1 MFAAVLRDAWR
12 QYRRRP
18 LAAVITVV
26 VGGLPVFLEPED
38 PVLAVPLAVILLAA
52 GLLVEL
58 FLVSWL
64 AGAIDPAPSP
74 TPAEASLA
82 EVEGARP
89 SPVPLQSP
97 SAQAA
102 AALATMRRTIG
113 PGVRAGLLRA
123 FYLLGA
129 LMVGLLLFGSRE
141 GGPLPESEQ
150 TKLAVGLWPLFG
162 VAFAF
167 LAVLMQRVVLG
178 GERRVRQAAG
188 VSHRVASAHFPL
200 CLLIGLLQ
208 ASGLVLASLVVE
220 FWVLAVLSILLALA
234 DPYLIG
240 MCNALYLR
248 TRAEQEPVDAGD
260 GSLRPPRR

>member
-18 LAAVITVV
+18 LAAVLTLV
-26 VGGLPVFLEPED
+26 VGGLPVFLD
-38 PVLAVPLAVILLAA
+38 PDDPLLAVPLAIFLLGA

-58 FLVSWL
+58 FLVAWL
-64 AGAIDPAPSP
+64 AGALDPAP
-74 TPAEASLA
+74 T
-82 EVEGARP
+82 
-89 SPVPLQSP
+89 
-97 SAQAA
+97 SAP
-102 AALATMRRTIG
+102 AALAVMRRTIA

-123 FYLLGA
+123 AYLLLA
-129 LMVGLLLFGSRE
+129 LMVGLLLFGSRDSE
-141 GGPLPESEQ
+141 PLPSSEQ
-150 TKLAVGLWPLFG
+150 AKLAVGLWPLFG

-188 VSHRVASAHFPL
+188 ASHRVASAYFPI
-200 CLLIGLLQ
+200 CLVIGLLQ
-208 ASGLVLASLVVE
+208 SCGLVLASLVAE
-220 FWVLAVLSILLALA
+220 FWMLATLSILLALA

-248 TRAEQEPVDAGD
+248 TRTDQEPVDAGD
-260 GSLRPPRR
+260 GSLRPPHR

>member
-1 MFAAVLRDAWR
+1 MFVAVLRDAWR

-18 LAAVITVV
+18 LAAVLAVV
-26 VGGLPVFLEPED
+26 VGGLPVFLEPDE
-38 PVLAVPLAVILLAA
+38 PLVAVPLAVVLLAA

-64 AGAIDPAPSP
+64 ASAIDPAPSP
-74 TPAEASLA
+74 TP
-82 EVEGARP
+82 
-89 SPVPLQSP
+89 
-97 SAQAA
+97 AA

-113 PGVRAGLLRA
+113 PGIRAGLLRA

-150 TKLAVGLWPLFG
+150 TKLAIGLWPLFG
-162 VAFAF
+162 FAFAF

-178 GERRVRQAAG
+178 GERKVRQAAS

-240 MCNALYLR
+240 MSNALYLR
-248 TRAEQEPVDAGD
+248 TRADQEPVDAGD
-260 GSLRPPRR
+260 GSLRPPRT

>member
-1 MFAAVLRDAWR
+1 MLTAVLRDAWR

-26 VGGLPVFLEPED
+26 VGGLPVFLEPDD
-38 PVLAVPLAVILLAA
+38 PLVAVPLAVALLAA

-58 FLVSWL
+58 FLVAWL
-64 AGAIDPAPSP
+64 AGVLDPAPS
-74 TPAEASLA
+74 
-82 EVEGARP
+82 
-89 SPVPLQSP
+89 
-97 SAQAA
+97 SAAT
-102 AALATMRRTIG
+102 ALATTRRAIG

-123 FYLLGA
+123 AYLLLA

-141 GGPLPESEQ
+141 SGPLPESEQ
-150 TKLAVGLWPLFG
+150 TKLAVGLWPLFAI
-162 VAFAF
+162 AFAF

-178 GERRVRQAAG
+178 GERRVRQAAA

-208 ASGLVLASLVVE
+208 ACGLVLASLSLD
-220 FWVLAVLSILLALA
+220 FWMVAGLTMLLALA
-234 DPYLIG
+234 DPYLVG

-248 TRAEQEPVDAGD
+248 TRADQEPVDAGD

>member
-1 MFAAVLRDAWR
+1 MFSALVRDAWR

-26 VGGLPVFLEPED
+26 VGGLPVFLEPDD
-38 PVLAVPLAVILLAA
+38 PAVAVPLAVFLLGA

-58 FLVSWL
+58 FLVAWL
-64 AGAIDPAPSP
+64 AGAL
-74 TPAEASLA
+74 E
-82 EVEGARP
+82 ERP
-89 SPVPLQSP
+89 PP
-97 SAQAA
+97 AA
-102 AALATMRRTIG
+102 AALATVRGTIG

-123 FYLLGA
+123 FYLLAA

-141 GGPLPESEQ
+141 GSGPLPESEQ
-150 TKLAVGLWPLFG
+150 AKLAVGLWPLFG
-162 VAFAF
+162 IAFAF
-167 LAVLMQRVVLG
+167 LVVLMQRVVLG
-178 GERRVRQAAG
+178 GERRVRQAAS
-188 VSHRVASAHFPL
+188 VSHRVASAHFPI

-220 FWVLAVLSILLALA
+220 FWVLAALSILLALA

-248 TRAEQEPVDAGD
+248 TRADQAPVPDGD

>member
-26 VGGLPVFLEPED
+26 VGGLPVFLDPED
-38 PVLAVPLAVILLAA
+38 PLLAVPLAVVLLAA
-52 GLLVEL
+52 GLLIEL

-74 TPAEASLA
+74 TPA
-82 EVEGARP
+82 P
-89 SPVPLQSP
+89 
-97 SAQAA
+97 

-141 GGPLPESEQ
+141 GGPLPDSEQ
-150 TKLAVGLWPLFG
+150 AKLAVGLWPLFG
-162 VAFAF
+162 FAFAF
-167 LAVLMQRVVLG
+167 LAVLMQRVVLD
-178 GERRVRQAAG
+178 GERRVRQAAS

-240 MCNALYLR
+240 MSNALYLR
-248 TRAEQEPVDAGD
+248 TRAEHEPVDAGD

>member
-26 VGGLPVFLEPED
+26 VGGLPVFLEPGD
-38 PVLAVPLAVILLAA
+38 PLLAVPLAVVFLAA

-64 AGAIDPAPSP
+64 AGAIDPTPPAAP
-74 TPAEASLA
+74 
-82 EVEGARP
+82 
-89 SPVPLQSP
+89 
-97 SAQAA
+97 AA

>member
-1 MFAAVLRDAWR
+1 MLAAVLRDAWR

-26 VGGLPVFLEPED
+26 VGGLPVFLEPGD
-38 PVLAVPLAVILLAA
+38 PLVAVPLAVALLAA

-58 FLVSWL
+58 FLVAWL
-64 AGAIDPAPSP
+64 AGVLDPAPS
-74 TPAEASLA
+74 
-82 EVEGARP
+82 
-89 SPVPLQSP
+89 
-97 SAQAA
+97 SAAT
-102 AALATMRRTIG
+102 ALATTRRAIG

-123 FYLLGA
+123 AYLLLA

-141 GGPLPESEQ
+141 SGPLPESEQ
-150 TKLAVGLWPLFG
+150 TKLAVGLWPLFAI
-162 VAFAF
+162 AFAF

-178 GERRVRQAAG
+178 GERRVRQAAA
-188 VSHRVASAHFPL
+188 VSHRVASSHFPL

-208 ASGLVLASLVVE
+208 ACGLVLASLSLA
-220 FWVLAVLSILLALA
+220 FWMLAGLTMLLALA

-248 TRAEQEPVDAGD
+248 TRADQEPVDAGD

>member
-1 MFAAVLRDAWR
+1 MLAAVLRDAWR

-18 LAAVITVV
+18 LAALITVV
-26 VGGLPVFLEPED
+26 VGGLPVFLEPGD
-38 PVLAVPLAVILLAA
+38 PLVAVPLAVALLAA

-58 FLVSWL
+58 FLVAWL
-64 AGAIDPAPSP
+64 AGVLD
-74 TPAEASLA
+74 
-82 EVEGARP
+82 
-89 SPVPLQSP
+89 PVPTSM
-97 SAQAA
+97 A
-102 AALATMRRTIG
+102 AALATTRRAIG

-123 FYLLGA
+123 AYLLLA
-129 LMVGLLLFGSRE
+129 LTVGLLLFGSRE
-141 GGPLPESEQ
+141 SGPLPESEQ
-150 TKLAVGLWPLFG
+150 TKLAVGLWPLFAI
-162 VAFAF
+162 AFAF

-178 GERRVRQAAG
+178 GERRVRQAAA

-208 ASGLVLASLVVE
+208 ACGLVLASLSLE
-220 FWVLAVLSILLALA
+220 FWMLAGLTILLALA

-248 TRAEQEPVDAGD
+248 TRTDQEPVDAGD

>member
-1 MFAAVLRDAWR
+1 MLVAVLRDAWR

-18 LAAVITVV
+18 LAALITVV
-26 VGGLPVFLEPED
+26 VGGLPVFLEPGD
-38 PVLAVPLAVILLAA
+38 PLVAVPLAVALLAA

-58 FLVSWL
+58 FLVAWL
-64 AGAIDPAPSP
+64 AGVLDPAPS
-74 TPAEASLA
+74 
-82 EVEGARP
+82 
-89 SPVPLQSP
+89 
-97 SAQAA
+97 SAAT
-102 AALATMRRTIG
+102 ALATTRRAIG

-123 FYLLGA
+123 AYLLLA

-141 GGPLPESEQ
+141 TGPLPESEQ
-150 TKLAVGLWPLFG
+150 TKLAVGLWPLFAI
-162 VAFAF
+162 AFAF

-178 GERRVRQAAG
+178 GERRVRQAAA

-208 ASGLVLASLVVE
+208 ACGLVLASLSLE
-220 FWVLAVLSILLALA
+220 FWMLAGLTMLLALA

-248 TRAEQEPVDAGD
+248 TRADQEPADAGD

>member
-38 PVLAVPLAVILLAA
+38 PVLAVPLAVVLLAA

-58 FLVSWL
+58 FLISWL

-74 TPAEASLA
+74 TP
-82 EVEGARP
+82 
-89 SPVPLQSP
+89 
-97 SAQAA
+97 AA

>member
-1 MFAAVLRDAWR
+1 MFVAILRDAWR

-18 LAAVITVV
+18 LAAVLAVV
-26 VGGLPVFLEPED
+26 VGGLPVFLEPDE
-38 PVLAVPLAVILLAA
+38 PLVAVPLAVVLLAA

-64 AGAIDPAPSP
+64 ASAIDPAPSP
-74 TPAEASLA
+74 TP
-82 EVEGARP
+82 
-89 SPVPLQSP
+89 
-97 SAQAA
+97 AA

-123 FYLLGA
+123 FYLLAA
-129 LMVGLLLFGSRE
+129 LTVGLLLFGSRE
-141 GGPLPESEQ
+141 SGPLPESEQ
-150 TKLAVGLWPLFG
+150 TKLAIGLWPLFG
-162 VAFAF
+162 FAFAF

-178 GERRVRQAAG
+178 GERKVRQAAS

-248 TRAEQEPVDAGD
+248 TRADQEPVDAGD
-260 GSLRPPRR
+260 GSLKPPRT

>member
-1 MFAAVLRDAWR
+1 MLAAVLRDAWR

-18 LAAVITVV
+18 LAALITVV
-26 VGGLPVFLEPED
+26 VGGLPVFLEPGG
-38 PVLAVPLAVILLAA
+38 PLVAVPLAVALLAA

-58 FLVSWL
+58 FLVAWL
-64 AGAIDPAPSP
+64 AGVLDPAPTSM
-74 TPAEASLA
+74 
-82 EVEGARP
+82 
-89 SPVPLQSP
+89 
-97 SAQAA
+97 A
-102 AALATMRRTIG
+102 AALATTRRAIG

-123 FYLLGA
+123 AYLLLA
-129 LMVGLLLFGSRE
+129 LTVGLLLFGSRE
-141 GGPLPESEQ
+141 SGPLPESEQ
-150 TKLAVGLWPLFG
+150 TKLAVGLWPLFAI
-162 VAFAF
+162 AFAF

-178 GERRVRQAAG
+178 GERRVRQAAA

-208 ASGLVLASLVVE
+208 ACGLVLASLSLE
-220 FWVLAVLSILLALA
+220 FWMLAGLTILLALA

-248 TRAEQEPVDAGD
+248 TRADQEPVDAGD

>member
-18 LAAVITVV
+18 LAAVLTVV
-26 VGGLPVFLEPED
+26 VGGLPVFLD
-38 PVLAVPLAVILLAA
+38 PDDPLLAVPLAIFLLGA

-58 FLVSWL
+58 FLVAWL
-64 AGAIDPAPSP
+64 AGALDPAP
-74 TPAEASLA
+74 T
-82 EVEGARP
+82 
-89 SPVPLQSP
+89 
-97 SAQAA
+97 SAP
-102 AALATMRRTIG
+102 AALAVMRRTIA

-123 FYLLGA
+123 AYLLLA
-129 LMVGLLLFGSRE
+129 LLVGLLLFGSRDSAE
-141 GGPLPESEQ
+141 PLPQSEQ
-150 TKLAVGLWPLFG
+150 AKLAIGLWPLFG

-188 VSHRVASAHFPL
+188 VAHRVASAHFPI

-208 ASGLVLASLVVE
+208 ACGLVVASLVAE
-220 FWVLAVLSILLALA
+220 FWVLAVLSIVLALA

-248 TRAEQEPVDAGD
+248 TRADQEPVDAGD
-260 GSLRPPRR
+260 DSLRPPRT

>member
-1 MFAAVLRDAWR
+1 MFVAVLRDAWR

-18 LAAVITVV
+18 LAAVLAVV
-26 VGGLPVFLEPED
+26 VGGLPVFLEPDE
-38 PVLAVPLAVILLAA
+38 PLVAVPLAVVLLAA

-64 AGAIDPAPSP
+64 ASAIDPAPSP
-74 TPAEASLA
+74 TP
-82 EVEGARP
+82 
-89 SPVPLQSP
+89 
-97 SAQAA
+97 AA

-123 FYLLGA
+123 FYLLAA
-129 LMVGLLLFGSRE
+129 LTVGLLLFGSRDSE
-141 GGPLPESEQ
+141 PLPSSEQ
-150 TKLAVGLWPLFG
+150 TKLAIGLWPLFG
-162 VAFAF
+162 FAFAF

-178 GERRVRQAAG
+178 GERKVRQAAS
-188 VSHRVASAHFPL
+188 VSHRVASAYFPL

-240 MCNALYLR
+240 MSNALYLR
-248 TRAEQEPVDAGD
+248 TRADQEPVDAGD

>member
-1 MFAAVLRDAWR
+1 MLVAVLRDAWR

-18 LAAVITVV
+18 LAALITVV
-26 VGGLPVFLEPED
+26 VGGLPVFLEPGD
-38 PVLAVPLAVILLAA
+38 PLVAVPLAVALLAA

-58 FLVSWL
+58 FLVAWL
-64 AGAIDPAPSP
+64 AGVLDPAPS
-74 TPAEASLA
+74 
-82 EVEGARP
+82 
-89 SPVPLQSP
+89 
-97 SAQAA
+97 SAAT
-102 AALATMRRTIG
+102 ALATTRRAIG

-123 FYLLGA
+123 AYLLLA
-129 LMVGLLLFGSRE
+129 LTVGLLLFGSRE
-141 GGPLPESEQ
+141 SGPLPESEQ
-150 TKLAVGLWPLFG
+150 AKLAVGLWPLFAI
-162 VAFAF
+162 AFAF

-178 GERRVRQAAG
+178 GERRVRQAAA

-208 ASGLVLASLVVE
+208 ACGLVLASLRLE
-220 FWVLAVLSILLALA
+220 FWMLAGLTMLLALA

-248 TRAEQEPVDAGD
+248 TRADQEPVDAGD

>member
-1 MFAAVLRDAWR
+1 MFAAILRDAWR

-18 LAAVITVV
+18 LAAVLAVV
-26 VGGLPVFLEPED
+26 VGGLPVFLEPDE
-38 PVLAVPLAVILLAA
+38 PLLAVPLAIVLLAA

-64 AGAIDPAPSP
+64 ASAIDPAPSP
-74 TPAEASLA
+74 TP
-82 EVEGARP
+82 
-89 SPVPLQSP
+89 
-97 SAQAA
+97 AA

-123 FYLLGA
+123 FYLLAA
-129 LMVGLLLFGSRE
+129 LTVGLLLFGSRE
-141 GGPLPESEQ
+141 SGPLPESEQ
-150 TKLAVGLWPLFG
+150 TKLAIGLWPLFG
-162 VAFAF
+162 FAFAF

-178 GERRVRQAAG
+178 GERKVRQAAS

-220 FWVLAVLSILLALA
+220 FWALAVLSILLALA

-240 MCNALYLR
+240 MSNALYLR
-248 TRAEQEPVDAGD
+248 TRADQEPVDAGD
-260 GSLRPPRR
+260 GSLRPPRT

>member
-38 PVLAVPLAVILLAA
+38 PVLAVPLAVVLLAA

-74 TPAEASLA
+74 TPA
-82 EVEGARP
+82 P
-89 SPVPLQSP
+89 
-97 SAQAA
+97 AA

>member
-38 PVLAVPLAVILLAA
+38 PVLAVPLAVVLLAA

-74 TPAEASLA
+74 TP
-82 EVEGARP
+82 
-89 SPVPLQSP
+89 
-97 SAQAA
+97 AA

-240 MCNALYLR
+240 MCNALNLR

>member
-1 MFAAVLRDAWR
+1 MLAAVLRDAWR

-18 LAAVITVV
+18 LAALMTVV
-26 VGGLPVFLEPED
+26 VGGLPVFLEPGD
-38 PVLAVPLAVILLAA
+38 PLVAVPLAVALLAA

-58 FLVSWL
+58 FLVAWL
-64 AGAIDPAPSP
+64 AGVLDPAPS
-74 TPAEASLA
+74 
-82 EVEGARP
+82 
-89 SPVPLQSP
+89 
-97 SAQAA
+97 SAAT
-102 AALATMRRTIG
+102 ALATTRRAIG

-123 FYLLGA
+123 AYLLLA

-141 GGPLPESEQ
+141 TGPLPESEQ
-150 TKLAVGLWPLFG
+150 TKLAVGLRPLFAI
-162 VAFAF
+162 AFAF

-178 GERRVRQAAG
+178 GERRVRQAAR

-220 FWVLAVLSILLALA
+220 FRVLAALSLLLALA

-248 TRAEQEPVDAGD
+248 TRADQEPVDAGD